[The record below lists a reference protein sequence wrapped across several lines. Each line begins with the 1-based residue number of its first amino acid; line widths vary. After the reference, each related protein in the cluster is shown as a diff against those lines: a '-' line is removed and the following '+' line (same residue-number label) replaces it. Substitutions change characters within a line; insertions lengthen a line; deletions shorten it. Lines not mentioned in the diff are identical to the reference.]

1 MRHAEPVSISVSTV
15 NDKMDSFSTQRDEL
29 SPVNWWIGKSREWT
43 ESFLDQLD
51 SMPVVKCVVLLG
63 STIRQRIHQ
72 RSDFDLLIVYEG
84 DHRPRFNAPIEVD
97 VRRYSVREL
106 DRKLKERDE
115 ILCWAL
121 KYGVV
126 VFDPDGVWQR
136 LAAKVGDNVP
146 LPSLSDA
153 DSRGRRSLE
162 RAVEM
167 LKSRDEDAADDLVL
181 AALTQIARRNLIA
194 AGIFPASRPELPAQL
209 RKLMPNNPVADA
221 LEKAMFGNAS
231 PAELVANAKL
241 LIES

>member
-1 MRHAEPVSISVSTV
+1 M
-15 NDKMDSFSTQRDEL
+15 
-29 SPVNWWIGKSREWT
+29 
-43 ESFLDQLD
+43 
-51 SMPVVKCVVLLG
+51 LG
-63 STIRQRIHQ
+63 
-72 RSDFDLLIVYEG
+72 
-84 DHRPRFNAPIEVD
+84 IEV
-97 VRRYSVREL
+97 RGCRIRSGR
-106 DRKLKERDE
+106 
-115 ILCWAL
+115 
-121 KYGVV
+121 
-126 VFDPDGVWQR
+126 R

-209 RKLMPNNPVADA
+209 RELMPNNPVADA

>member
-1 MRHAEPVSISVSTV
+1 MSAV
-15 NDKMDSFSTQRDEL
+15 NDKRDSMPTQRDEL

-43 ESFLDQLD
+43 ESFLDRLE

-97 VRRYSVREL
+97 IRRYSVQEL
-106 DRKLKERDE
+106 YRKLEERDD

-126 VFDPDGVWQR
+126 VFDPDHVWQR
-136 LAAKVGDNVP
+136 LVAKVGDNVP
-146 LPSLSDA
+146 LPSLDDA
-153 DSRGRRSLE
+153 ESRGRRSLK

-167 LKSRDEDAADDLVL
+167 LESRDEDAADDLVL
-181 AALTQIARRNLIA
+181 AALTQIARRRLIA
-194 AGIFPASRPELPAQL
+194 AGVFPASRPELPSQL
-209 RKLMPNNPVADA
+209 RELMPNNPVADA
-221 LEKAMFGNAS
+221 LDEAMFGNAS
-231 PAELVANAKL
+231 AAELVARATV